1 MAKPEKHLASHVFN
15 LTVFAVGGI
24 GLAFML
30 RRLGWDNVRS
40 VFRGVGGWFFVA
52 VAFDV
57 AALAC
62 EAAAIRSFMQPEAR
76 MVRYL
81 RVLAAQASGRAI
93 NILTP
98 GGALGEPTKITML
111 VASAPRGRVVSS
123 IVLINL
129 VSFYLSVAIVIVGV
143 PITALLVDLPHDLKI

>member
-15 LTVFAVGGI
+15 VAVFVVGAIALG
-24 GLAFML
+24 FMMDK
-30 RRLGWDNVRS
+30 LGWDNARR
-40 VFRGVGGWFFVA
+40 VFAGVGAAFFVA

-57 AALAC
+57 GALAF
-62 EAAAIRSFMQPEAR
+62 EAAAIHSFMRPEAR

-98 GGALGEPTKITML
+98 GGALGEATKITML
-111 VASAPRGRVVSS
+111 VASAPKARV
-123 IVLINL
+123 
-129 VSFYLSVAIVIVGV
+129 
-143 PITALLVDLPHDLKI
+143 